1 MNELRASDFGLGL
14 FSWPNPILF
23 INLSMEEQPRSTDL
37 RLIALA
43 IRSGTFKPR
52 PETVQILE
60 EIADYL
66 DFLEES
72 VLEELDKVPYI
83 R

>member
-1 MNELRASDFGLGL
+1 
-14 FSWPNPILF
+14 
-23 INLSMEEQPRSTDL
+23 MEEQPRSTDL

-52 PETVQILE
+52 PEAVQILE

-72 VLEELDKVPYI
+72 VLEELDKVPYVD
-83 R
+83 

>member
-1 MNELRASDFGLGL
+1 
-14 FSWPNPILF
+14 
-23 INLSMEEQPRSTDL
+23 MEEQPRSTDL
-37 RLIALA
+37 RLIALT